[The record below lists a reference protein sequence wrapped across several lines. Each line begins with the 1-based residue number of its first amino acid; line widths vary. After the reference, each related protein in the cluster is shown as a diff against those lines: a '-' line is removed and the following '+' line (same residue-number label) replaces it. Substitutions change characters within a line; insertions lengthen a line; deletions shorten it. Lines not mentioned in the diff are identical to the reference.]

1 MRQKFIKDVRT
12 IYYHRYLDGQI
23 HLMACWT
30 IRRGGRG
37 RRRWGK
43 RGRRRGGIR
52 RDNRMIDII
61 INNQSHSFLNK
72 LLYMA
77 FIPSCLPVWVLANPI
92 SPIEIITKNI
102 SRPLM
107 TGSSPLLTNPFHS
120 DWMALGKRNKPI
132 SLCLWKDSTAIQET
146 PNIWEINPAS
156 RPVYPTTLCI

>member
-12 IYYHRYLDGQI
+12 IYYHPYLDGQI
-23 HLMACWT
+23 HSMASWT
-30 IRRGGRG
+30 IRRGGWWG
-37 RRRWGK
+37 RRG
-43 RGRRRGGIR
+43 GRRGGIR
-52 RDNRMIDII
+52 RDRMIDII

-72 LLYMA
+72 LLYIT

-107 TGSSPLLTNPFHS
+107 TGSSPRLTNPFHS
-120 DWMALGKRNKPI
+120 DWIALGKRNKPI

-146 PNIWEINPAS
+146 PNIWEISPAS
-156 RPVYPTTLCI
+156 RPVYPTSLCI